1 MESSP
6 YMAIPDDRIHLNTK
20 WRGTVGRTETDVAH
34 YRIGDQIFERGNFAF
49 VYEKTGNP
57 ELFLEFLNAE
67 KNAEINYQDSLAG
80 FRRGIEGLSYYLQL
94 LQKNGAKPT
103 SEEIKAA
110 MKENESRVPWDP
122 QLKKEAEKAN
132 AGRTESAGSTPRKY
146 SSKSIAVYSWKLL
159 MMQNAEPE
167 MTSRIISPR
176 GYGDLLRSRLND
188 IYSEASDNGSHF
200 AAELKVDLSRFIE
213 NVYKAVRIMLI
224 SDLSEWDSAIRS
236 GYKHSLRPVG
246 KYYPLTKEE
255 KNTLGGIRGT
265 WQRDLYYCPDD
276 RVPAFY
282 LLWRHSQTPLP
293 EEISGYN
300 AIRELRG
307 RRRVENALLTGQAAA
322 GSAFVIKPDDTIIK
336 TGTGTEGSGEI
347 IDLFRLPGMPHAMS
361 EQTLR
366 KISEEK
372 KCRICRTM
380 MDTIADMHKA
390 GIAHRALLPSSFC
403 LCETQGGLLP
413 VLTDFAVA
421 KNYDRNKTDT
431 EGTVI
436 CGKDYSFC
444 SAPEFLQ
451 NIGADDLSRSKMMD
465 VYSLGIIMEY
475 ILSGGNGLL
484 WKDAEKKRVPPDILK
499 LFIPDRYAGVL
510 SGMTRKNPDERIS
523 LEDARTRFDTVSLYD
538 ISISFYSAKGKRRKQ
553 EDAFFIGKNA
563 YQGGDTESDGNV
575 KTYESTCMG
584 VFDGIGFAGNG
595 REISKKA
602 AEIFVKKKEEG
613 LEPGKA
619 AEETEEEL
627 GNYMEDSG
635 YFDGGCTIA
644 EAEIG
649 KDEIAVLSAGDSSVY
664 LYENGLLTKL
674 TRPDR
679 IDYRGPGGAM
689 RHELSMYLGISLTE
703 GIPVSLYRKKAGF
716 RTDSRVFIC
725 TDGAETVLG
734 EDFITSVF
742 RAYGSVADVAG
753 QMAKKIRQSGSED
766 NATFIV
772 AGFEK
777 K

>member
-1 MESSP
+1 
-6 YMAIPDDRIHLNTK
+6 MAVPSDNIHLSLN
-20 WRGTVGRTETDVAH
+20 WRGTVDMTGTDAAH

-80 FRRGIEGLSYYLQL
+80 FRRGIEGLSFYLQL
-94 LQKNGAKPT
+94 LQKNGTKPT

-110 MKENESRVPWDP
+110 MKENESRATWNP
-122 QLKKEAEKAN
+122 QFKKETGEAN
-132 AGRTESAGSTPRKY
+132 TGNTEPAGNTPRKY

-159 MMQNAEPE
+159 MVKSAEPE
-167 MTSRIISPR
+167 MISRIISPG

-200 AAELKVDLSRFIE
+200 AAELKVDLSSFIE
-213 NVYKAVRIMLI
+213 KVYKAVRIMLI
-224 SDLSEWDSAIRS
+224 SDLSEWDSAVRS
-236 GYKHSLRPVG
+236 GYRHSLRPVG

-255 KNTLGGIRGT
+255 KNALGGIRGT
-265 WQRDLYYCPDD
+265 WQKDLYYCPDD
-276 RVPAFY
+276 RIPAFY
-282 LLWRHSQTPLP
+282 LLWRHTMAPLG
-293 EEISGYN
+293 EEISETD

-336 TGTGTEGSGEI
+336 SGAGTEENGEI
-347 IDLFRLPGMPHAMS
+347 IDLFRLPGMPHALS
-361 EQTLR
+361 ERTLR
-366 KISEEK
+366 KISEEE

-380 MDTIADMHKA
+380 MDIVADMHKA
-390 GIAHRALLPSSFC
+390 GIAHRALQPSSFC
-403 LCETQGGLLP
+403 LCETQDGLLP
-413 VLTDFAVA
+413 VLTDFAVT
-421 KNYDRNKTDT
+421 KNYRQDRTDT

-436 CGKDYSFC
+436 CGNDYSFC

-451 NIGADDLSRSKMMD
+451 SIGADDLPHSKMMD

-475 ILSGGNGLL
+475 ILSKGNGPL
-484 WKDAEKKRVPPDILK
+484 WREAEKKRVPPDILK
-499 LFIPDRYAGVL
+499 LSIPDRYAGVL

-523 LEDARTRFDTVSLYD
+523 LEDARARFDAVSLYD
-538 ISISFYSAKGKRRKQ
+538 ISISFFSAKGKRREQ
-553 EDAFFIGKNA
+553 EDSFFIEENVF
-563 YQGGDTESDGNV
+563 QGGDAESTGSV
-575 KTYESTCMG
+575 KTYETACMG

-595 REISKKA
+595 RKISKKA

-613 LEPGKA
+613 LEPWKA
-619 AEETEEEL
+619 AEKTEEEL
-627 GNYMEDSG
+627 GNYMEDNG

-649 KDEIAVLSAGDSSVY
+649 KDGIAVLSAGDSSVY

-674 TRPDR
+674 TKPNR
-679 IDYRGPGGAM
+679 IDYRGPGGSM

-703 GIPVSLYRKKAGF
+703 GIPVSLYKKGAGF
-716 RTDSRVFIC
+716 RKDSRLFVC
-725 TDGAETVLG
+725 TDGAEAALG
-734 EDFITSVF
+734 EDYIASVF
-742 RAYGSVADVAG
+742 RTCSSVADAAD

-777 K
+777 R

>member
-20 WRGTVGRTETDVAH
+20 WRGTVGRTGTDVAH
-34 YRIGDQIFERGNFAF
+34 YRIGDQTFERGNFAF

-167 MTSRIISPR
+167 MTSKIISPR

-282 LLWRHSQTPLP
+282 LLWRHNQTPLP

-366 KISEEK
+366 KISEEE

-475 ILSGGNGLL
+475 ILSKGNGPL
-484 WKDAEKKRVPPDILK
+484 WREAEKKRIPPDILK
-499 LFIPDRYAGVL
+499 LSIPDRYAGVL

-523 LEDARTRFDTVSLYD
+523 LEDV
-538 ISISFYSAKGKRRKQ
+538 
-553 EDAFFIGKNA
+553 
-563 YQGGDTESDGNV
+563 
-575 KTYESTCMG
+575 
-584 VFDGIGFAGNG
+584 
-595 REISKKA
+595 
-602 AEIFVKKKEEG
+602 
-613 LEPGKA
+613 
-619 AEETEEEL
+619 
-627 GNYMEDSG
+627 
-635 YFDGGCTIA
+635 
-644 EAEIG
+644 
-649 KDEIAVLSAGDSSVY
+649 
-664 LYENGLLTKL
+664 
-674 TRPDR
+674 
-679 IDYRGPGGAM
+679 
-689 RHELSMYLGISLTE
+689 
-703 GIPVSLYRKKAGF
+703 
-716 RTDSRVFIC
+716 
-725 TDGAETVLG
+725 
-734 EDFITSVF
+734 
-742 RAYGSVADVAG
+742 
-753 QMAKKIRQSGSED
+753 
-766 NATFIV
+766 
-772 AGFEK
+772 
-777 K
+777 